1 MPLLQRLAL
10 HRVALAQ
17 VLALACG
24 VGLFGFLLTVSVGPY
39 FQTGPKPGAPE
50 GAFKAELDRSV
61 PRILRHFHVPGAVVS
76 TVVDGAPAQTYA
88 YGEADVAAHRPMAA
102 DTVFRVASI
111 SKSLTAWGVLRL
123 VQSGRVEL
131 DQPVARYL
139 ASWPLAPSPYPVDG
153 VTVRRLLNHTAGV
166 DAGEDTF
173 HTADQASPSAPQV
186 LATQGDGP
194 KPGPATLVAPAGQ
207 GFLYSVPGYT
217 LLQLMVERQTGE
229 PFADY
234 MQRQVFQPL
243 GMASSSYR
251 WDAAL
256 RGRTATAYQGDGKA
270 IPLAIPDDAA
280 ADSLFATAPDLARF
294 VGAPMAD
301 KHSPAG
307 AGVLSA
313 AMVENTYFGRG
324 EAPGMQYSS
333 VGPETPGLGIFV
345 EKAPGQPTLLTNVG
359 LDPGWSSLFIMSPA
373 TGDGVVILTN
383 SDNGAPAIAQI
394 LSIWTAWRGLPASN
408 LNSGYR
414 WFGVSAAVFLSL
426 LAALDV
432 AYAGSLAMEISAGG
446 RRRIGLSRRSPI
458 SGGLLELA
466 VAATVLALWA
476 GVFAAVRS
484 MPTMHAVGVSVIGAL
499 VVLALARTLF
509 PLNEPHGASK
519 PVAVGA

>member
-10 HRVALAQ
+10 QRVALAQ
-17 VLALACG
+17 ILALGCG

-50 GAFKAELDRSV
+50 AAFRAELDRSV

-76 TVVDGAPAQTYA
+76 TVIDGAPAQTYA
-88 YGEADVAAHRPMAA
+88 YGEADVAAHRPMSA

-139 ASWPLAPSPYPVDG
+139 ASWPAGSCRH
-153 VTVRRLLNHTAGV
+153 TRSTESRWRATLLNHTAGV

-186 LATQGDGP
+186 LATQGDRP

-217 LLQLMVERQTGE
+217 LLQLMIERQTGQ

-234 MQRQVFQPL
+234 MQQRVFQPL

-256 RGRTATAYQGDGKA
+256 HGRTATAYRGDGKA
-270 IPLAIPDDAA
+270 IALAIPDDVA

-294 VGAPMAD
+294 VGAPMLSGQA
-301 KHSPAG
+301 HLPAG
-307 AGVLSA
+307 R
-313 AMVENTYFGRG
+313 EC
-324 EAPGMQYSS
+324 
-333 VGPETPGLGIFV
+333 
-345 EKAPGQPTLLTNVG
+345 
-359 LDPGWSSLFIMSPA
+359 
-373 TGDGVVILTN
+373 
-383 SDNGAPAIAQI
+383 
-394 LSIWTAWRGLPASN
+394 
-408 LNSGYR
+408 
-414 WFGVSAAVFLSL
+414 
-426 LAALDV
+426 
-432 AYAGSLAMEISAGG
+432 
-446 RRRIGLSRRSPI
+446 
-458 SGGLLELA
+458 
-466 VAATVLALWA
+466 
-476 GVFAAVRS
+476 
-484 MPTMHAVGVSVIGAL
+484 
-499 VVLALARTLF
+499 
-509 PLNEPHGASK
+509 
-519 PVAVGA
+519 